1 MPIGT
6 QINNLETM
14 LMSFFWTEDTVDKA
28 RLERKVHPDVIA
40 LALAEGLIQTD
51 ASLRGGSKYRI
62 TEAGKKYLK

>member
-14 LMSFFWTEDTVDKA
+14 LMSFFWTEDAVDKA
-28 RLERKVHPDVIA
+28 RLERKVHPDMIA
-40 LALAEGLIQTD
+40 LALTEGLIRTD
-51 ASLRGGSKYRI
+51 TSLRGEPKYRI